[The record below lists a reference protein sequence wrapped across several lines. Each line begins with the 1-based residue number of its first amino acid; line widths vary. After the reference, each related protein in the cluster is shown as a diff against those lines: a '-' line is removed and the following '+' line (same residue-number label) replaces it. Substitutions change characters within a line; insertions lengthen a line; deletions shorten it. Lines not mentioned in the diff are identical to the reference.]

1 LWYQLAAAIG
11 FFKIILE
18 YVLMGVPL
26 RQQLTVA
33 SYLLK
38 QKIKG
43 VEKYPLVLMLEPLFR
58 CNLACAGCGKIDY
71 PDDILDKRLS
81 FEECMQAVDE
91 CNAPMVSIPGGE
103 PLIHK
108 EMPQIVAGIVARK
121 KYVYLCTNA
130 LLLKKRIDD
139 YTPSPYLTF
148 SIHLDGMQDRH
159 DTSVC
164 QDGVFDRAVEAIK
177 LALGKGFRVTINCT
191 LFQGE
196 TPKEVAEFLDYA
208 MELGVEGVTIAPGFS
223 YEHAPQQDVFI
234 KGSDVKNLFRGIF
247 QIGKNRKWKLNH
259 SSLYL
264 DFLAGNQNYNCT
276 PWGNP
281 TRNVFGWQKPCYLLA
296 DEGFAPSFKELIDTT
311 AWENYGTVNNPKC
324 ASCMAHCGYEA
335 TAVED
340 MLKHPIKALLT
351 SIRGPKTEGAMVE
364 EPAPR
369 YATEQVLPTLS
380 GIPIRVE

>member
-1 LWYQLAAAIG
+1 
-11 FFKIILE
+11 
-18 YVLMGVPL
+18 MGVPL
-26 RQQLTVA
+26 RQQLTVG
-33 SYLLK
+33 SYLIK
-38 QKIKG
+38 QKLKG
-43 VEKYPLVLMLEPLFR
+43 AKKYPLVLMLEPLFR

-91 CNAPMVSIPGGE
+91 CSAPMVSIPGGE

-108 EMPQIVAGIVARK
+108 EMPQIVEGLIARK
-121 KYVYLCTNA
+121 KFVYLCTNA

-139 YTPSPYLTF
+139 YKPSPYLTF
-148 SIHLDGMQDRH
+148 SIHLDGMQERH

-164 QDGVFDRAVEAIK
+164 QEGVFERAVEAIK
-177 LALGKGFRVTINCT
+177 LALKKGFRVTVNCT

-196 TPKEVAEFLDYA
+196 SAKEVADFLDYA

-223 YEHAPQQDVFI
+223 YERAPQQDVFI
-234 KGSDVKNLFRGIF
+234 KGSDVKDLFRGIF
-247 QIGKNRKWKLNH
+247 KIGKKRKWKLNH

-264 DFLAGNQNYNCT
+264 DFLAGNQSYNCT

-296 DEGFAPSFKELIDTT
+296 DEGYVQSFQELLDTT
-311 AWENYGTVNNPKC
+311 PWDKYGTVNNPKC

-340 MLKHPIKALLT
+340 MLSHPIKALLT
-351 SIRGPKTEGAMVE
+351 SIRGPKTEGAMVPE
-364 EPAPR
+364 ATPQ
-369 YATEQVLPTLS
+369 YAKEKVSSTIA
-380 GIPIRVE
+380 GIPVRVEAVD